1 MDLDNMIKTSLN
13 DSKPPDLEILP
24 SMMCDVDS
32 TTNNNKNVVQI
43 VTVKMSFSETLH
55 SIIFTQC
62 DLFENK

>member
-1 MDLDNMIKTSLN
+1 MIKTSLN

-43 VTVKMSFSETLH
+43 VTIRLRMYFNVYTCSLP
-55 SIIFTQC
+55 C
-62 DLFENK
+62 LA

>member
-43 VTVKMSFSETLH
+43 VTIRLRMYDYLYSM
-55 SIIFTQC
+55 
-62 DLFENK
+62 